1 MKFDQILVRFSL
13 YAASPSLLF
22 KGARILTGYSF
33 KKKIVN
39 ADENTDLSIYSLSIM
54 FSDY

>member
-33 KKKIVN
+33 EKKIVN